1 MNKNSIEKERQRLL
15 DELAVCDPAGERYK
29 AVQERLNELHDKRSK
44 IDWNGLGQSAIKAFG
59 PLALGVL
66 IIGFEKKGGA
76 FISQA
81 SKFIRFS

>member
-1 MNKNSIEKERQRLL
+1 MSRNTVENERQRLL
-15 DELAVCDPAGERYK
+15 NELAVCDPATERYK
-29 AVQERLNELHDKRSK
+29 VIEERLNELHEKKSK

-66 IIGFEKKGGA
+66 IISFEKKGGA